1 MAIDIPEFATDEEK
15 LLQIIDYLE
24 ELKEELGN
32 IVDEMDADGRNVDFL
47 DEGLDA
53 IDDAALGGNRDVD
66 ALHDTRAGLLVARGV
81 DKKQQFISLHVVHLL
96 WASGPGT

>member
-47 DEGLDA
+47 DEGLEA
-53 IDDAALGGNRDVD
+53 IDDAIDSISDAVD
-66 ALHDTRAGLLVARGV
+66 ELEEEESELDEEAEEDEEADIEDG
-81 DKKQQFISLHVVHLL
+81 ISV
-96 WASGPGT
+96 TFEINK